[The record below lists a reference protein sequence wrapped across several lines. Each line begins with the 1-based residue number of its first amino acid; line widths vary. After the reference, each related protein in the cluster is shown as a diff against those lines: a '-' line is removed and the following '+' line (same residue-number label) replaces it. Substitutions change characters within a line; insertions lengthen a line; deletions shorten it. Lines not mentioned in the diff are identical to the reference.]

1 MQAFTGIGMMI
12 GPLIGSQLFEL
23 GGYQL
28 PFLVIGSLLLILCI
42 AIIYNLKNDTEILP
56 ILSDDPVSIQ
66 SCFINVVKSP
76 GSGRPFIW
84 YYLLHFQRPFN

>member
-42 AIIYNLKNDTEILP
+42 AIIYNLKNDTEICLYFQM
-56 ILSDDPVSIQ
+56 ILSAFKVTGKLLSNFLFLHQLFHIQ
-66 SCFINVVKSP
+66 
-76 GSGRPFIW
+76 
-84 YYLLHFQRPFN
+84 LA

>member
-1 MQAFTGIGMMI
+1 MQAFTEKGMMI

-66 SCFINVVKSP
+66 SYWQTLK
-76 GSGRPFIW
+76 
-84 YYLLHFQRPFN
+84 